1 MPYQTSDIKKGLKFK
16 MDGAPYNV
24 VDFQFVKPGKGT
36 AFTWTKM
43 KNLITGQV
51 LERSFRSGEVLEEV
65 DVETRESSFS
75 YKEGDDFVFMDAE
88 TYDQFPVT
96 AEKLGDSAG
105 FLMEGMRCNI
115 LFYDGR
121 VITIDL
127 PNFIEVEVTYSEP
140 AVKGDTANNVTKEAK
155 IATGA
160 TVRVPLFIDQGT
172 IIRIDTRT
180 GEYVGRIQK
189 T

>member
-1 MPYQTSDIKKGLKFK
+1 MSYQTSDIKKGLKFK

-24 VDFQFVKPGKGT
+24 VDFQFVKPGKGA

-51 LERSFRSGEVLEEV
+51 LERNFRTGEVLEEV
-65 DVETRESSFS
+65 DVETREANYS
-75 YKEGDDFVFMDAE
+75 YKEGDDFVFMDGE
-88 TYDQFPVT
+88 TYDQFTIT
-96 AEKLGDSAG
+96 AEKLGDQAG
-105 FLMEGMRCNI
+105 FLMEGMRCNV
-115 LFYDGR
+115 LFYEGR
-121 VITIDL
+121 VITVDL

-160 TVRVPLFIDQGT
+160 TVRVPLFIDQGNT
-172 IIRIDTRT
+172 IRIDTRT
-180 GEYVGRIQK
+180 GEYVGRIQTK
-189 T
+189 